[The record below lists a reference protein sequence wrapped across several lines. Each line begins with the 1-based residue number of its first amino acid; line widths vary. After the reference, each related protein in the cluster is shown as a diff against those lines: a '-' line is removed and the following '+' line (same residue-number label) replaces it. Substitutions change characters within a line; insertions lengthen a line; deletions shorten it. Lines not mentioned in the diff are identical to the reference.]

1 MTEGGRLGIYRLKVL
16 HFFMS
21 RLSRSPGSF
30 LEWQNPPWSVPVKY
44 LMIEGQRNIFSQ
56 KVHLRLLLA
65 HRNFSMH
72 WWTFFSF
79 RRNRQKKMA
88 NLSSPLTFFAPP
100 KQRAVQ
106 FLPRSLIKKSCTCP
120 INNTCIYGYL
130 IGRQLLHHAIAT
142 MCNTRK
148 KKHSTLA
155 DHNFS
160 WRLFSNCDWARHDNR
175 VRPQGRARNT
185 PTMVDTQAYHAD
197 ARANLSQSDFL
208 RRS

>member
-1 MTEGGRLGIYRLKVL
+1 
-16 HFFMS
+16 MS

-65 HRNFSMH
+65 HQNFSMH

-79 RRNRQKKMA
+79 RPNRQKKLA
-88 NLSSPLTFFAPP
+88 NLSSPLLFSTLTFFAPT
-100 KQRAVQ
+100 KLRAVQ

-120 INNTCIYGYL
+120 INNTCIYGHL
-130 IGRQLLHHAIAT
+130 IGRQLLHYAIAT

-148 KKHSTLA
+148 KRHSSLA

-160 WRLFSNCDWARHDNR
+160 WRLFSNCDWTRHGNR
-175 VRPQGRARNT
+175 VRPQGRARENVTINT
-185 PTMVDTQAYHAD
+185 PTMVDTQAYHVD
-197 ARANLSQSDFL
+197 ARANLTQSDFL